1 MSGDSRAGSRAKIR
15 KIVTLVEETRTE
27 MGRAVDP
34 PTRKAAAVAVIENP
48 YAGTYVEDLT
58 ELTAIGEELGELL
71 TERAVAALGIPGSS
85 AESYGKAAAVGE
97 NGELEHAAAILHP
110 KMGTPVRRVLG
121 KGAALIP
128 SSKKRGGLG
137 VTIEIPL
144 GHKDAA
150 YVRSHFDGMEVRIND
165 APRAN
170 EIMVAIAVT
179 DSGRPLARVG
189 GLTKDQIKGEDGLR

>member
-1 MSGDSRAGSRAKIR
+1 MKAKIR
-15 KIVTLVEETRTE
+15 KIVTFVEETRRE
-27 MGRAVDP
+27 MGKTVEPA
-34 PTRKAAAVAVIENP
+34 TRRAAAAAVIENP
-48 YAGTYVEDLT
+48 FAGRYVEDLS
-58 ELTAIGEELGELL
+58 ELIEIGEELGALL
-71 TERAVAALGIPGSS
+71 TERAVVALGIPGSS

-97 NGELEHAAAILHP
+97 NGELEHAAAVLHP
-110 KMGTPVRRVLG
+110 KLGTPVRRVLG

-128 SSKKRGGLG
+128 SSKKRGGMG
-137 VTIEIPL
+137 VTLDIPL

-150 YVRSHFDGMEVRIND
+150 YVRSHFDGMEIRVSD

-170 EIMVAIAVT
+170 EILVAIAVT

>member
-1 MSGDSRAGSRAKIR
+1 MKVQIR
-15 KIVTLVEETRTE
+15 KIATFLEETHQE
-27 MGRAVDP
+27 MGREISP
-34 PTRKAAAVAVIENP
+34 PTRRAAAVAVIQNP
-48 YAGTYVEDLT
+48 FAGRFVEDLS
-58 ELTAIGEELGELL
+58 ELVAIGEELGELL
-71 TERAVAALGIPGSS
+71 TTRAVTALGIAGTSV
-85 AESYGKAAAVGE
+85 ESYGKAAAVGE
-97 NGELEHAAAILHP
+97 NGELEHAAAVLHP
-110 KMGTPVRRVLG
+110 KLGTPVRRVLG

-137 VTIEIPL
+137 VVLDIPL

-150 YVRSHFDGMEVRIND
+150 FVRSHFDGMEVRLND